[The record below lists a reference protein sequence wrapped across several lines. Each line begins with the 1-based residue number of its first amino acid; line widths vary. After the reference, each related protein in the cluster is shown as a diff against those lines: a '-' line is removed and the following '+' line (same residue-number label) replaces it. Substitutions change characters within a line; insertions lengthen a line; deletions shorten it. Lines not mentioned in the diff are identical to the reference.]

1 MKKIKHSKFKN
12 TGVLFEL
19 LVRQITLEV
28 LNGDKT
34 ENAKKIV
41 KEFFSPGTELNKELR
56 LYELLLK
63 EKYNSESRAEK
74 FVDTVTDAHS
84 KLNETKL
91 TKEKYN
97 LIKEISEKF
106 DIEQF
111 LSSPITNYKVL
122 ASIYKVF
129 EAKRVQNYDIKDIF
143 NSKITL
149 IENII
154 SRPTKQVEETK
165 TIEDKKLMETY
176 SQQEKDLRLLTYKI
190 LVETFNKKYTN
201 LDEKQKGLL
210 KEYIN
215 NMSNTTKFKDY
226 VSNEIPKIANDL
238 KEIGNK
244 INDKVTK
251 IKLAET
257 ISVLEKM
264 KIGKKVS
271 DSQVSSIMLSYELIK
286 ELKSKVN
293 GK

>member
-34 ENAKKIV
+34 ENAKNIV
-41 KEFFSPGTELNKELR
+41 REFFAPNTELNKELR
-56 LYELLLK
+56 LYDILLK
-63 EKYNSESRAEK
+63 EKYSSETKADRLVETVCDAHTKLNQLKLSKEK
-74 FVDTVTDAHS
+74 F
-84 KLNETKL
+84 
-91 TKEKYN
+91 N
-97 LIKEISEKF
+97 LIKEVSSKF

-129 EAKRVQNYDIKDIF
+129 ESKRENSYDIKDIF

-149 IENII
+149 IENIT
-154 SRPTKQVEETK
+154 SKPSQLAKPT
-165 TIEDKKLMETY
+165 EDKKLIETY
-176 SQQEKDLRLLTYKI
+176 KQQDKDLRLLTYKI

-201 LDEKQKGLL
+201 LDDSQKNLL

-215 NMSNTTKFKDY
+215 NITNTTKFKDY
-226 VSNEIPKIANDL
+226 VGIELPKIVAEL
-238 KEIGNK
+238 KSIKSKVE
-244 INDKVTK
+244 DKVTT
-251 IKLAET
+251 IKLSET

-264 KIGKKVS
+264 KMGKSVT
-271 DSQVSSIMLSYELIK
+271 DGHVSSIMLSYELIK
-286 ELKSKVN
+286 ELKSKL
-293 GK
+293 K

>member
-19 LVRQITLEV
+19 LVRQITLEI

-34 ENAKKIV
+34 ENAKRIV

-56 LYELLLK
+56 LYDLLLK
-63 EKYNSESRAEK
+63 EKYNSENRAEK
-74 FVDTVTDAHS
+74 FVDTISEART
-84 KLNETKL
+84 KLNESKL
-91 TKEKYN
+91 SKEKFN
-97 LIKEISEKF
+97 LIKEIRDSF

-111 LSSPITNYKVL
+111 LSSPISNYKVL
-122 ASIYKVF
+122 ASIYKIF
-129 EAKRVQNYDIKDIF
+129 ESKKSENYDIKDIF

-154 SRPTKQVEETK
+154 SKPITKQEERAN
-165 TIEDKKLMETY
+165 ELVETY
-176 SQQEKDLRLLTYKI
+176 KTQDKDIRLLTYKI

-201 LDEKQKGLL
+201 LNESQKSLL

-215 NMSNTTKFKDY
+215 NVNNTSKFKDY
-226 VSNEIPKIANDL
+226 VYLEIPKIIGEL
-238 KEIGNK
+238 KSIK
-244 INDKVTK
+244 SKVSDKVTQ

-257 ISVLEKM
+257 ISVIS
-264 KIGKKVS
+264 KIKLGNKIS
-271 DSQVSSIMLSYELIK
+271 DNQVSSIILSYELIK
-286 ELKSKVN
+286 ELKSKIN

>member
-34 ENAKKIV
+34 ENAKNIV
-41 KEFFSPGTELNKELR
+41 REFFGPTTELNKELR
-56 LYELLLK
+56 LYDILLK
-63 EKYNSESRAEK
+63 EKYSSETKADRLVETVCDAHTKLNQLKLSKEK
-74 FVDTVTDAHS
+74 F
-84 KLNETKL
+84 
-91 TKEKYN
+91 N
-97 LIKEISEKF
+97 LIKEVSAKF

-129 EAKRVQNYDIKDIF
+129 ESKRENSYDIKDIF

-149 IENII
+149 IENIT
-154 SRPTKQVEETK
+154 SKPSQKLQPT
-165 TIEDKKLMETY
+165 EDKKLIETY
-176 SQQEKDLRLLTYKI
+176 KQQDKDLRLLTYKI

-201 LDEKQKGLL
+201 LDDSQKNLL

-215 NMSNTTKFKDY
+215 NITNTTKFKDY
-226 VSNEIPKIANDL
+226 VGIELPKIVAEL
-238 KEIGNK
+238 KSIKSKVE
-244 INDKVTK
+244 DKVTT
-251 IKLAET
+251 IKLSET

-264 KIGKKVS
+264 KMGKSVT
-271 DSQVSSIMLSYELIK
+271 DGQVSSIMLSYELIK
-286 ELKSKVN
+286 ELKSKL
-293 GK
+293 K

>member
-41 KEFFSPGTELNKELR
+41 KEFFAPNTELNKELR
-56 LYELLLK
+56 LYDILLK
-63 EKYNSESRAEK
+63 EKYNSETKADRLVETVCDAHAKLNQNTLSKEK
-74 FVDTVTDAHS
+74 F
-84 KLNETKL
+84 
-91 TKEKYN
+91 N
-97 LIKEISEKF
+97 LIKEISAKF
-106 DIEQF
+106 EIEQF
-111 LSSPITNYKVL
+111 LSSPISNYKVL

-129 EAKRVQNYDIKDIF
+129 ESKRAEGYDIKDIF

-149 IENII
+149 IENITSKPAI
-154 SRPTKQVEETK
+154 KAQPT
-165 TIEDKKLMETY
+165 EDKKLIETY
-176 SQQEKDLRLLTYKI
+176 KQQDKDLRLLTYKI

-201 LDEKQKGLL
+201 LDDSQKNLL

-215 NMSNTTKFKDY
+215 NISNTTKFIDY
-226 VSNEIPKIANDL
+226 VGKELPNIISELNSIKSKL
-238 KEIGNK
+238 K
-244 INDKVTK
+244 DKVTQ
-251 IKLAET
+251 IKLSET

-264 KIGKKVS
+264 KIGKTVS

-286 ELKSKVN
+286 ELKSKV
-293 GK
+293 K

>member
-34 ENAKKIV
+34 ENAKNIV
-41 KEFFSPGTELNKELR
+41 KEFFAPNTELNKELR
-56 LYELLLK
+56 LYDILLK
-63 EKYNSESRAEK
+63 EKYNSETKADRLVETVCDAHAKLNQSALSKEK
-74 FVDTVTDAHS
+74 F
-84 KLNETKL
+84 
-91 TKEKYN
+91 N

-106 DIEQF
+106 EIEQF
-111 LSSPITNYKVL
+111 LSSPISNYKVL

-129 EAKRVQNYDIKDIF
+129 ESKRAEGYDIKDIF

-149 IENII
+149 IENIT
-154 SRPTKQVEETK
+154 SKPAQLTKPT
-165 TIEDKKLMETY
+165 EDKKLIETY
-176 SQQEKDLRLLTYKI
+176 KQQDKDLRLLTYKI

-201 LDEKQKGLL
+201 LDDSQKNLL

-215 NMSNTTKFKDY
+215 NITNTTKFKDY
-226 VSNEIPKIANDL
+226 VGQELPNIISELSSIKSKL
-238 KEIGNK
+238 K
-244 INDKVTK
+244 DKVTQ
-251 IKLAET
+251 IKLSET

-264 KIGKKVS
+264 KIGKTVS

-286 ELKSKVN
+286 ELKSKV
-293 GK
+293 K

>member
-34 ENAKKIV
+34 ENAKNIV
-41 KEFFSPGTELNKELR
+41 KEFFASGTELNKELR
-56 LYELLLK
+56 LYDLLLK
-63 EKYNSESRAEK
+63 EKYNSESKAEM
-74 FVDTVTDAHS
+74 FVDTVSQAHS
-84 KLNETKL
+84 KLNEGKL
-91 TKEKYN
+91 VKEKYN
-97 LIKEISEKF
+97 LIKKINQKF
-106 DIEQF
+106 ELEQF

-129 EAKRVQNYDIKDIF
+129 ESKNSENYDIKDIF
-143 NSKITL
+143 NSKVTL

-154 SRPTKQVEETK
+154 LRPPLVK
-165 TIEDKKLMETY
+165 TNKTEDSKLIETY
-176 SQQEKDLRLLTYKI
+176 KQQDKDLRLLTYKI

-226 VSNEIPKIANDL
+226 LAVELPQIVKELKTIKSKIS
-238 KEIGNK
+238 
-244 INDKVTK
+244 DKVTT
-251 IKLAET
+251 IKLSET

-264 KIGKKVS
+264 KIGKTVT
-271 DSQVSSIMLSYELIK
+271 DNNVSSIMLSYELIK

-293 GK
+293 VK

>member
-1 MKKIKHSKFKN
+1 MKKIKHSKVKN

-34 ENAKKIV
+34 ENAKNIV
-41 KEFFSPGTELNKELR
+41 KEFFAAGTELNKELR
-56 LYELLLK
+56 LYDLLLK
-63 EKYNSESRAEK
+63 EKYNSESKAEM
-74 FVDTVTDAHS
+74 FVETVSQAHS
-84 KLNETKL
+84 KLNEGKL
-91 TKEKYN
+91 SKEKYN
-97 LIKEISEKF
+97 LIKQINEKF
-106 DIEQF
+106 ELEQF

-129 EAKRVQNYDIKDIF
+129 EAKKSENYDIKDIF
-143 NSKITL
+143 NSKVTL

-154 SRPTKQVEETK
+154 SRPTLAKTNKLEDTKLIESYKQQ
-165 TIEDKKLMETY
+165 D
-176 SQQEKDLRLLTYKI
+176 KDLRLLTYKI

-201 LDEKQKGLL
+201 LDANQKNLL

-215 NMSNTTKFKDY
+215 NISNTSKFKDY
-226 VSNEIPKIANDL
+226 LSVELPKIVKEL
-238 KEIGNK
+238 KSIKSK
-244 INDKVTK
+244 IEDKVTT
-251 IKLAET
+251 IKLTET

-264 KIGKKVS
+264 KMGKTVS
-271 DSQVSSIMLSYELIK
+271 DNQVSSIMLSYELIK

>member
-1 MKKIKHSKFKN
+1 MKKIKHSKVKN

-34 ENAKKIV
+34 ENAKNIV
-41 KEFFSPGTELNKELR
+41 KEFFASGTELNKELR
-56 LYELLLK
+56 LYDLLLK
-63 EKYNSESRAEK
+63 EKYNSESKAEM
-74 FVDTVTDAHS
+74 FVDTVSQAHS
-84 KLNETKL
+84 KLNEGKL
-91 TKEKYN
+91 AKEKYN
-97 LIKEISEKF
+97 LIKQINEKF
-106 DIEQF
+106 ELEQF

-129 EAKRVQNYDIKDIF
+129 ESKNSENYDIKDIF
-143 NSKITL
+143 NSKVTL

-154 SRPTKQVEETK
+154 SRPPLVK
-165 TIEDKKLMETY
+165 TNKTEDYKLIETY
-176 SQQEKDLRLLTYKI
+176 KQQDKDLRLLTYKI

-201 LDEKQKGLL
+201 LDEKQKSLL

-226 VSNEIPKIANDL
+226 LAVELPQIVKELKTIKSKIS
-238 KEIGNK
+238 
-244 INDKVTK
+244 DKVTT
-251 IKLAET
+251 IKLSET

-264 KIGKKVS
+264 KIGKTVT
-271 DSQVSSIMLSYELIK
+271 DNNVSSIMLSYELIK

-293 GK
+293 VK

>member
-1 MKKIKHSKFKN
+1 MKKIKHSKVKN

-34 ENAKKIV
+34 ENAKHIV
-41 KEFFSPGTELNKELR
+41 KEFFAAGTELNKELR
-56 LYELLLK
+56 LYDLLLK
-63 EKYNSESRAEK
+63 EKYNSESKAEM
-74 FVDTVTDAHS
+74 FVDTVSQAHS
-84 KLNETKL
+84 KLNEGKL
-91 TKEKYN
+91 IKEKYN
-97 LIKEISEKF
+97 LIKKINEKF
-106 DIEQF
+106 ELEQF

-129 EAKRVQNYDIKDIF
+129 ESKKSENYDIKDIF
-143 NSKITL
+143 NSKVTL

-154 SRPTKQVEETK
+154 SRPTLVKTNKTEDTKLIESYKKQ
-165 TIEDKKLMETY
+165 D
-176 SQQEKDLRLLTYKI
+176 KDLRLLTYKI

-201 LDEKQKGLL
+201 LNEKQKGLL

-215 NMSNTTKFKDY
+215 NMSNTSKFKDY
-226 VSNEIPKIANDL
+226 LSVELPQIVKEL
-238 KEIGNK
+238 KEIKSK
-244 INDKVTK
+244 ISDKVTT
-251 IKLAET
+251 IKLSET

-264 KIGKKVS
+264 KIGKNVT
-271 DSQVSSIMLSYELIK
+271 DNNVSSIMLSYELIK

>member
-1 MKKIKHSKFKN
+1 MKKIKHSKVKN

-34 ENAKKIV
+34 ENAKNIV
-41 KEFFSPGTELNKELR
+41 KEFFAAGTELNKELR
-56 LYELLLK
+56 LYDLLLK
-63 EKYNSESRAEK
+63 EKYNSESKAEM
-74 FVDTVTDAHS
+74 FVDTVSQAHS
-84 KLNETKL
+84 KLNEGKL
-91 TKEKYN
+91 VKEKYN
-97 LIKEISEKF
+97 LIKKINEKF
-106 DIEQF
+106 ELEQF

-129 EAKRVQNYDIKDIF
+129 ESKNSENYDIKDIF
-143 NSKITL
+143 NSKMTL

-154 SRPTKQVEETK
+154 LRPALVK
-165 TIEDKKLMETY
+165 TNKSEDSKLIETY
-176 SQQEKDLRLLTYKI
+176 KQQDKDLRLLTYKI

-201 LDEKQKGLL
+201 LDEKQKALL

-226 VSNEIPKIANDL
+226 LAVELPNIIKEL
-238 KEIGNK
+238 KEIKSK
-244 INDKVTK
+244 ISDKVTT
-251 IKLAET
+251 IKLSET

-264 KIGKKVS
+264 KIGKTVT
-271 DSQVSSIMLSYELIK
+271 DNNVSSIMLSYELIK

-293 GK
+293 VK

>member
-1 MKKIKHSKFKN
+1 
-12 TGVLFEL
+12 VLFEL

-34 ENAKKIV
+34 ENAKNIV
-41 KEFFSPGTELNKELR
+41 REFFAAGTELNKELR
-56 LYELLLK
+56 LYDLLLK
-63 EKYNSESRAEK
+63 EKYNSESKAEM
-74 FVDTVTDAHS
+74 FVDTVSQAHS

-91 TKEKYN
+91 SKEKYN
-97 LIKEISEKF
+97 LIKQINEKF
-106 DIEQF
+106 ELEQF

-129 EAKRVQNYDIKDIF
+129 ESKKSENYDIKDVF

-154 SRPTKQVEETK
+154 ARPSVKTNKVEDNKLIELYKQQ
-165 TIEDKKLMETY
+165 D
-176 SQQEKDLRLLTYKI
+176 KDLRLLTYKI

-201 LDEKQKGLL
+201 LDSKQKNLL

-215 NMSNTTKFKDY
+215 NISNTSKFKDY
-226 VSNEIPKIANDL
+226 ISVELPNIVSELKSIKSKIQ
-238 KEIGNK
+238 
-244 INDKVTK
+244 DKVTT
-251 IKLAET
+251 IKLSET

-264 KIGKKVS
+264 KMGKSVS
-271 DSQVSSIMLSYELIK
+271 DNQVSSIMLSYELIK

-293 GK
+293 VK

>member
-34 ENAKKIV
+34 ENAKNIV
-41 KEFFSPGTELNKELR
+41 KEFFANSTELNKELR
-56 LYELLLK
+56 LYDLLLK
-63 EKYNSESRAEK
+63 EKYNSETKADK
-74 FVDTVTDAHS
+74 FVETVCEAHT
-84 KLNETKL
+84 KLNHIKL
-91 TKEKYN
+91 SKEKYT
-97 LIKEISEKF
+97 LIKEINSKF
-106 DIEQF
+106 DLENF

-129 EAKRVQNYDIKDIF
+129 EAKQNEGYDIKDIF

-149 IENII
+149 IENIT
-154 SRPTKQVEETK
+154 SKPVQKLQPQ
-165 TIEDKKLMETY
+165 EDKKLIETY
-176 SQQEKDLRLLTYKI
+176 KQQDKDLRLLTYKI

-201 LDEKQKGLL
+201 LNDKQKNLL

-215 NMSNTTKFKDY
+215 NITNTTKFKDY
-226 VSNEIPKIANDL
+226 VGQELPNIIAELKSINSKIR
-238 KEIGNK
+238 
-244 INDKVTK
+244 DKVTQ
-251 IKLAET
+251 IKLSET
-257 ISVLEKM
+257 ISVLDKI
-264 KIGKKVS
+264 KIGKSVS

-293 GK
+293 VK